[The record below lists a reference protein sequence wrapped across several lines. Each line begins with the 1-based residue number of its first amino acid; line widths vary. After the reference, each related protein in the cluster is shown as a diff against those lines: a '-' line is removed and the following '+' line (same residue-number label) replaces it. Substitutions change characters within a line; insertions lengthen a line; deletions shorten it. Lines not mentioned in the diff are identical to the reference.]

1 MHRSICQARVCVYL
15 RIALE
20 VRSIRSRVVSHHHV
34 VVVDSTRF
42 DSIRAFAHDR
52 GSRQQL

>member
-1 MHRSICQARVCVYL
+1 MMHRSICQARVAVSTCAL
-15 RIALE
+15 RWKSDRYDLE
-20 VRSIRSRVVSHHHV
+20 LSVIITSS
-34 VVVDSTRF
+34 STRF